1 MAVLALKAGKH
12 VYVEKP
18 SSHNPR
24 EGELLIAAQKKY
36 GKLVQVGDQQR
47 SSDHSIRIIN
57 DIHSG
62 RIGKAYY
69 AKAWYVNTRKSMGI
83 GKVVPVPDYL
93 DWDLWQGPV
102 PRGPY
107 KDNIHPYNWHWL
119 TRYGTGEAL
128 NNGTH
133 EVDVARWALGLEYP
147 ERINASGGRYA
158 FHDDWQFPDTMVTNF
173 EYPDHMISWESRSC
187 NGMKIYGRDRGI
199 TVHGTEGTVLLDRSG
214 YEVYDLNGK
223 KTDEF
228 IANKNRVSSS
238 DLVGRDSMTDAHFAN
253 FIAGIQQGE
262 PLHSPITV
270 ANVSVTML
278 QISNIAWRLKR
289 ELALDKYW
297 PHQGCRG
304 NEAVGTRVSAGL
316 GDEGVTREFGQN
328 PRSRFFSPRSAS
340 NRSTA
345 LWSRSVNCVVA
356 LLGNSFGD
364 LCSGHRAAGE
374 GRCRT
379 RRSEFSDCD
388 PNHRRRRVR
397 VGDRD
402 CARRTSRHC
411 SGGQAKLDAADAL
424 RAGHR
429 LVLDLLLP
437 RAVARSSVEGCA
449 DRQAKRCAG
458 YSARVAAAG

>member
-1 MAVLALKAGKH
+1 MGKMSRRTFLDGLAMTAAGTALAAPARSYAQIIGANDRVNFATAGVNGRGYAHLSAIANNSKTARMTHFCDVDAHVLAKFGPAAEKTLGYAPVPNQDFRKALDSKDVDAISIATPDHWHAPMAVLGLKAGKH

-93 DWDLWQGPV
+93 DWDLWQGPA

-133 EVDVARWALGLEYP
+133 EVDVARWALGLEWP
-147 ERINASGGRYA
+147 QRINASGGRYA
-158 FHDDWQFPDTMVTNF
+158 FQDDWQFPDTMVTNF

-187 NGMKIYGRDRGI
+187 NGMKIYDRDRGI
-199 TVHGTEGTVLLDRSG
+199 TVHGTEGTVLLDRDG

-228 IANKNRVSSS
+228 VANKNRASSS

-253 FIAGIQQGE
+253 FIAGIQRGE
-262 PLHSPITV
+262 ALHSPITV

-289 ELALDKYW
+289 ELALDTANGHIKDA
-297 PHQGCRG
+297 
-304 NEAVGTRVSAGL
+304 EAMKQWG
-316 GDEGVTREFGQN
+316 REYQPG
-328 PRSRFFSPRSAS
+328 
-340 NRSTA
+340 
-345 LWSRSVNCVVA
+345 WEIKV
-356 LLGNSFGD
+356 
-364 LCSGHRAAGE
+364 
-374 GRCRT
+374 
-379 RRSEFSDCD
+379 
-388 PNHRRRRVR
+388 
-397 VGDRD
+397 
-402 CARRTSRHC
+402 
-411 SGGQAKLDAADAL
+411 
-424 RAGHR
+424 
-429 LVLDLLLP
+429 
-437 RAVARSSVEGCA
+437 
-449 DRQAKRCAG
+449 
-458 YSARVAAAG
+458 

>member
-1 MAVLALKAGKH
+1 MTQMSRRTFLDGLAVTVAGSAWAAPALSYAQIVGANDRVNFATAGLNGRGKAHLAALANNSKSARMTHCCDVDAHVLAKFGPEAEKALGYAPTANQDFRKALDSKDVDAISIATPDHWHAPMAVLALKAGKH

-24 EGELLIAAQKKY
+24 EGELLIAAQKKH

-93 DWDLWQGPV
+93 DWDLWQGPA
-102 PRGPY
+102 PRSEY

-147 ERINASGGRYA
+147 KRINASGGRYA
-158 FHDDWQFPDTMVTNF
+158 FQDDWQFPDTMVTDF
-173 EYPDHMISWESRSC
+173 EYPDHMLSWECRSC
-187 NGMKIYGRDRGI
+187 NGMKIYERDRGV
-199 TVHGTEGTVLLDRSG
+199 TVHGTNGTVLLDRSG

-228 IANKNRVSSS
+228 VASRERFQSS
-238 DLVGRDSMTDAHFAN
+238 DVIGRDAMTDAHFAN
-253 FIAGIQQGE
+253 FIAGIQRGE
-262 PLHSPITV
+262 ALHSPITV

-278 QISNIAWRLKR
+278 QISNIAWRLRR
-289 ELALDKYW
+289 ELALDTSTGHIKDA
-297 PHQGCRG
+297 
-304 NEAVGTRVSAGL
+304 EAMKQWG
-316 GDEGVTREFGQN
+316 REYQPG
-328 PRSRFFSPRSAS
+328 
-340 NRSTA
+340 
-345 LWSRSVNCVVA
+345 WEVKV
-356 LLGNSFGD
+356 
-364 LCSGHRAAGE
+364 
-374 GRCRT
+374 
-379 RRSEFSDCD
+379 
-388 PNHRRRRVR
+388 
-397 VGDRD
+397 
-402 CARRTSRHC
+402 
-411 SGGQAKLDAADAL
+411 
-424 RAGHR
+424 
-429 LVLDLLLP
+429 
-437 RAVARSSVEGCA
+437 
-449 DRQAKRCAG
+449 
-458 YSARVAAAG
+458 